1 MSIQHQINKI
11 NEIKEI
17 YESNKRDY
25 LFLTRSNLNYQM
37 IGGGCNDSTPTDDPE
52 TGTCGGQ
59 SYE

>member
-1 MSIQHQINKI
+1 MSTQNNIDKINKI
-11 NEIKEI
+11 NEIYK
-17 YESNKRDY
+17 SNKKDY

-37 IGGGCNDSTPTDDPE
+37 IGGGCNDPTDDPE